1 MNGITFGT
9 NHSYTFYSLI
19 LTGKTI
25 EAPSPKTYTVDVE
38 GGDGKLDLTEY
49 FGRVNYKNR
58 KLSFDFEAI
67 TSNANFPTFFSTIFN
82 ALHGKKMR
90 VILDDDP
97 NYYYYGR
104 LSVKASHDKKISKIT
119 IEVDAEP
126 YKYKLNQTIVSRSVT
141 DSATITLM
149 NDVLTAVPSITASAA
164 FTIVFNGV
172 TTAASA
178 GTFTIPTLELSA
190 GANSISVTGTGTIS
204 FTWQEG
210 RL

>member
-1 MNGITFGT
+1 MNGVTFGT
-9 NHSYTFYSLI
+9 NHSYDFYSLI

-25 EAPSPKTYTVDVE
+25 EAPEAKKYTVDIE
-38 GGDGKLDLTEY
+38 GGDGELDLTEY

-67 TSNANFPTFFSTIFN
+67 TSKVDFPTFFSTIFN
-82 ALHGKKMR
+82 DLHGKKMK

-97 NYYYYGR
+97 NYFYYGR
-104 LSVKASHDKKISKIT
+104 LSVKATHSKKISKIT

-126 YKYKLNQTIVSRSVT
+126 YKYKLNQTTVSRSISGSDTVLLT
-141 DSATITLM
+141 
-149 NDVLTAVPSITASAA
+149 NDVLPVVPSITASAA

-172 TTAASA
+172 TTAVSA

-190 GANSISVTGTGTIS
+190 GSNSVSVTGTGTIS

>member
-1 MNGITFGT
+1 MKGVTFGT
-9 NHSYTFYSLI
+9 DHSYDVYSLI

-25 EAPSPKTYTVDVE
+25 EAPEVKKYTVDIE
-38 GGDGKLDLTEY
+38 GGNGELDLTEY

-58 KLSFDFEAI
+58 KLSFEFEAL
-67 TSNANFPTFFSTIFN
+67 TSNVNFPTFFSTIFN

-97 NYYYYGR
+97 NYFYYGR
-104 LSVKASHDKKISKIT
+104 LSVKATHSKKISKIT

-126 YKYKLNQTIVSRSVT
+126 YKYKLNQTTVSRSI
-141 DSATITLM
+141 SGSGTI
-149 NDVLTAVPSITASAA
+149 VLTNDILSAVPSITASAA

-172 TTAASA
+172 TTVASA
-178 GTFTIPTLELSA
+178 GTFTIPTLELSS
-190 GANSISVTGTGTIS
+190 GSNSISVTGTGTIS

>member
-1 MNGITFGT
+1 MNGVTFGT
-9 NHSYTFYSLI
+9 NHSYTVYSLI

-25 EAPSPKTYTVDVE
+25 DAPEVKKYTVDIE
-38 GGDGKLDLTEY
+38 GGDGELDLTEY

-58 KLSFDFEAI
+58 KITLNFEAL
-67 TSNANFPTFFSTIFN
+67 TSNAYFPTFFSTIFN

-126 YKYKLNQTIVSRSVT
+126 YKYKLNQTTVSRSVNVS
-141 DSATITLM
+141 DTIVLT
-149 NDVLTAVPSITASAA
+149 NDVLHAVPSITASAA

-172 TTAASA
+172 TTATSA

-190 GANSISVTGTGTIS
+190 GSNSISVTGTGTIS